1 MNFKSD
7 NNDSGYQEPMIAGS
21 ISEDQLEDAS
31 ELLRAVTHHL
41 RLKILDYIDKN
52 PHTNVNSI
60 YNSLGLEQSI
70 TSQHLRILRV
80 ANLVIA
86 KRNGKQILY
95 SVNYDKI
102 SQIDQAIKGFL
113 NDAD

>member
-1 MNFKSD
+1 MNFKS
-7 NNDSGYQEPMIAGS
+7 NNEDGYEEPILADSIN
-21 ISEDQLEDAS
+21 EDQLEDAS
-31 ELLRAVTHHL
+31 ELLRAITHQL

-80 ANLVIA
+80 AKLVIA

-95 SVNYDKI
+95 SLNYDKL
-102 SQIDQAIKGFL
+102 SQINQAIQAFL
-113 NDAD
+113 NPE